1 MADKSEVAVVDIDE
15 LRAAYKAAKKEYKSN
30 KNDETLKK
38 KMKDAKKALEEA
50 EAAAA
55 EGGTAAPLDAEVNEE
70 KDASAGTGDS
80 AGKDAPE
87 NENTDS
93 PDDKNCKEQS
103 ATAPAPASTDDI
115 KSLQKAYDEALAA
128 FKADKS
134 NKDVRRAKTAAGRAL
149 DEAIAASTDG
159 EQLTCRDCS
168 QKFFFTTDEQKE
180 YEKRGW
186 SDLPTR
192 CPSCSESHE
201 ARRSD
206 TERRDKLDSGG
217 GKKMCYAF
225 QRDGKCPHG
234 DRCKFSHD
242 PRHGGKLTEGSV
254 GYKSLLRH
262 HKVCYLFQRD
272 GTCKY
277 GDKCQY
283 SHDVESASNIR
294 LGKDD
299 GGDGRGF
306 TATAVIQKK
315 HKRKAAKD
323 TESKDRKEAS
333 LRKKAKGWR
342 NK

>member
-1 MADKSEVAVVDIDE
+1 MTDKSEDAPVVDIDQ
-15 LRAAYKAAKKEYKSN
+15 LRAAYKQAKKEYKSN
-30 KNDETLKK
+30 KDDETLKK

-50 EAAAA
+50 EAAADKSDKSA
-55 EGGTAAPLDAEVNEE
+55 EAV
-70 KDASAGTGDS
+70 DS
-80 AGKDAPE
+80 DAPE
-87 NENTDS
+87 NEGV
-93 PDDKNCKEQS
+93 QS
-103 ATAPAPASTDDI
+103 ADDAGKGQLVPAPESASTADI

-134 NKDVRRAKTAAGRAL
+134 NKDLRRAKTAARRAL
-149 DEAIAASTDG
+149 DEAIAATTDG

-168 QKFFFTTDEQKE
+168 QKFIFTSDEQRE

-186 SDLPTR
+186 ADLPTR
-192 CPSCSESHE
+192 CEKCSESHK

-206 TERRDKLDSGG
+206 AERRDKLDSSG

-283 SHDVESASNIR
+283 SHDVEQASNIR

>member
-1 MADKSEVAVVDIDE
+1 MADKSEVPVVDIDE

-50 EAAAA
+50 EAAAD
-55 EGGTAAPLDAEVNEE
+55 EGGTAAPLAAEVNDEQDE
-70 KDASAGTGDS
+70 SAGTGDS
-80 AGKDAPE
+80 AVKDAPE
-87 NENTDS
+87 NENADS
-93 PDDKNCKEQS
+93 LDDNNCNEQS
-103 ATAPAPASTDDI
+103 ATAPAPASTDI

-134 NKDVRRAKTAAGRAL
+134 NKDLRRAKTAARRAL
-149 DEAIAASTDG
+149 DEAIAATTDG

-168 QKFFFTTDEQKE
+168 QKFIFTTDEQKE

-192 CPSCSESHE
+192 CPSCSESHK

-206 TERRDKLDSGG
+206 AERRDKLDSGG

>member
-1 MADKSEVAVVDIDE
+1 MADNNEVSFADLDE
-15 LRAAYKAAKKEYKSN
+15 LRAAYKNAKKDYKSN
-30 KNDETLKK
+30 KDDETLKK
-38 KMKDAKKALEEA
+38 TMKDAKKALE
-50 EAAAA
+50 AA
-55 EGGTAAPLDAEVNEE
+55 ETAADKDDATPLAAEVNGGNDESAAV
-70 KDASAGTGDS
+70 DAQEVQDV
-80 AGKDAPE
+80 PE
-87 NENTDS
+87 NESADVAND
-93 PDDKNCKEQS
+93 NYKEK
-103 ATAPAPASTDDI
+103 PAPTSAPTNTDI

-134 NKDVRRAKTAAGRAL
+134 NKDLRRAKTAARRAL
-149 DEAIAASTDG
+149 DEAIAATADG

-168 QKFFFTTDEQKE
+168 QKFIFTTDEQKE

-192 CPSCSESHE
+192 CPSCSESHKT
-201 ARRSD
+201 RRSD
-206 TERRDKLDSGG
+206 AERRDRLDSGG

-277 GDKCQY
+277 GDKCAY
-283 SHDVESASNIR
+283 SHDVEKSSNIR

-333 LRKKAKGWR
+333 LRKKTKGWR

>member
-1 MADKSEVAVVDIDE
+1 MADKSEVPVVDIDE
-15 LRAAYKAAKKEYKSN
+15 LRAAYKAAKKEYKSD

-50 EAAAA
+50 EAAAD
-55 EGGTAAPLDAEVNEE
+55 E
-70 KDASAGTGDS
+70 SDS
-80 AGKDAPE
+80 AAAKVNGENDEIGESEKVDVQDVPE
-87 NENTDS
+87 NES
-93 PDDKNCKEQS
+93 EP
-103 ATAPAPASTDDI
+103 AAPASTDT

-134 NKDVRRAKTAAGRAL
+134 NKDLRRAKTAARRAL
-149 DEAIAASTDG
+149 DEAIAATTDG

-168 QKFFFTTDEQKE
+168 QKFIFTTDEQKE

-192 CPSCSESHE
+192 CPSCSESHK

-206 TERRDKLDSGG
+206 AERRDKLDSSG

-254 GYKSLLRH
+254 GYKSLLRL